1 MTHETHFTKFWRELS
16 SALASEFETPATA
29 YEAAMLYR
37 EPLTSLDGMVRE
49 VIRYR
54 IAAALMNR
62 AA

>member
-1 MTHETHFTKFWRELS
+1 MKSETHFTAFWRELS
-16 SALASEFETPATA
+16 AALASESETPATA

-49 VIRYR
+49 ILRYR
-54 IAAALMNR
+54 IAAALMKR